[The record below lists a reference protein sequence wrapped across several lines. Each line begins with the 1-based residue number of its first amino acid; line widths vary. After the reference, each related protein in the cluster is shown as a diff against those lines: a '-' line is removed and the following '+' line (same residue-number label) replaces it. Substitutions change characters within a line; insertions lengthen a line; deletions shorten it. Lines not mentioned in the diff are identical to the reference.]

1 MFAEITS
8 LQDTD
13 IDEVVWNNLLEI
25 ELRIRRE
32 NGFNVTTC
40 GVGRPSLEV
49 PLSAIVTYIQSG
61 LSTSEI
67 ADLLGVS
74 TSTIGRRMAQ
84 HGIRYVKPGTQMEAL
99 QKYILRRDQ
108 ESRSPASS
116 QAGSSQAES
125 SQADLT
131 QAASS
136 QPGVLQLSPTPA
148 LSPLVSSRCLRP
160 NMPKVVPRA
169 PSAQGV
175 SKHQPA
181 SPAFWEEVAELVAIY
196 DIAPPTND

>member
-1 MFAEITS
+1 MSDYFDALKNLMVTLADQIDTNDLPADVILTRVEDLKEMFAEITS

-13 IDEVVWNNLLEI
+13 IDKVVWNNLLEI

-32 NGFNVTTC
+32 NGFNITTC

-84 HGIRYVKPGTQMEAL
+84 HGIRSYAQIGYIASYIYL
-99 QKYILRRDQ
+99 QQ
-108 ESRSPASS
+108 
-116 QAGSSQAES
+116 GSS
-125 SQADLT
+125 
-131 QAASS
+131 
-136 QPGVLQLSPTPA
+136 VL
-148 LSPLVSSRCLRP
+148 
-160 NMPKVVPRA
+160 
-169 PSAQGV
+169 
-175 SKHQPA
+175 
-181 SPAFWEEVAELVAIY
+181 
-196 DIAPPTND
+196 

>member
-1 MFAEITS
+1 
-8 LQDTD
+8 
-13 IDEVVWNNLLEI
+13 
-25 ELRIRRE
+25 
-32 NGFNVTTC
+32 
-40 GVGRPSLEV
+40 
-49 PLSAIVTYIQSG
+49 
-61 LSTSEI
+61 
-67 ADLLGVS
+67 
-74 TSTIGRRMAQ
+74 
-84 HGIRYVKPGTQMEAL
+84 MEAL

-108 ESRSPASS
+108 ESRSPAYS

-125 SQADLT
+125 SQAVLT

-181 SPAFWEEVAELVAIY
+181 SPTFWEEVAELVAIY